1 MDWRQRHL
9 MGEAIML
16 FEGDE
21 VIVELRY
28 DDFRARLLN
37 GQAISPFK
45 RETARGAYV
54 AVGDGLMVEAL
65 CFFLID
71 FDAAGVPPADW
82 NVPVRELAHTSG
94 AGPNLG
100 AGPVQLAGRGQ
111 CSIPWHNLRLWM
123 PDLEAEDGACHKVQD
138 AVRGN
143 GLGFR
148 AVRPKT
154 LSETFAEHARVHVD
168 RRPSGQRGSTL
179 AARLGVAPSAS
190 LSPET
195 PRAVRMQSQSLNTLT
210 EQAERAVQR
219 AEQQFEDRF
228 SGRGSLSDGQLQT
241 ARSRGAAVA
250 QLRSAHAAELA
261 RMRSVHERTVGSLKT
276 EIQRLRRDLERLN
289 LRMAITDED

>member
-1 MDWRQRHL
+1 MEWRQRHL

-16 FEGDE
+16 FEGEE

-28 DDFRARLLN
+28 DDFRAQLLN
-37 GQAISPFK
+37 GQAVPPFK
-45 RETARGAYV
+45 SETARGAYV

-71 FDAAGVPPADW
+71 FDAAGVPQADW

-94 AGPNLG
+94 AGPDLG

-123 PDLEAEDGACHKVQD
+123 PDLAGEGAACHKVQD
-138 AVRGN
+138 ALRGN

-154 LSETFAEHARVHVD
+154 LSEAFAEHARVHVD

-179 AARLGVAPSAS
+179 AARLGVAPPDAEA
-190 LSPET
+190 PV
-195 PRAVRMQSQSLNTLT
+195 PPKAVRLKNLNSLT

-241 ARSRGAAVA
+241 ARSRGAAIA

-276 EIQRLRRDLERLN
+276 EIQRLRRDLERAN
-289 LRMAITDED
+289 ARMTITGED